1 MVIHNELY
9 LLSSETQSLRMSNGK
24 KKSNYKFT
32 TYPIRSKTSQRKI
45 DNNIQEKLF
54 QAKIHTYK
62 AKQKVLLDN
71 IKEVIK
77 VHKKCIKMSKQ
88 STQPKNRY
96 FEDIELVVARIV
108 DEAFGVRVQTHDKND
123 EETIVGRGAKES
135 EVPMLGVNDIRVWD
149 RRSPDDE
156 VLNSI
161 AGKLLIMYG
170 RLRAETHRLKADKE
184 RLRWLIAQSVSS
196 ADSPVDELSRMLD
209 GDLQATGVPTVLQKR
224 DLVEIITR
232 VRDALSAN
240 REHRTSVTGNSCCGR
255 RLHSVMATHELREL
269 RARLT
274 AVKDRLRAAEK
285 DKRDLLDIVERSR
298 SDPTTVESLQAVL
311 SKEREKNVHLQ
322 SVVDDMFI
330 AANRGA

>member
-1 MVIHNELY
+1 M
-9 LLSSETQSLRMSNGK
+9 
-24 KKSNYKFT
+24 
-32 TYPIRSKTSQRKI
+32 
-45 DNNIQEKLF
+45 
-54 QAKIHTYK
+54 
-62 AKQKVLLDN
+62 
-71 IKEVIK
+71 
-77 VHKKCIKMSKQ
+77 
-88 STQPKNRY
+88 
-96 FEDIELVVARIV
+96 

-170 RLRAETHRLKADKE
+170 RLRVETHRLKADKE